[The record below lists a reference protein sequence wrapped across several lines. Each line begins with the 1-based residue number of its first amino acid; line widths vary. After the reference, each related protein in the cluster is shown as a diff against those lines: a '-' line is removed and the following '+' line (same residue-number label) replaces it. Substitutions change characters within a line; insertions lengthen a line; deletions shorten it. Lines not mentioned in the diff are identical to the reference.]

1 MDFLGSGDISR
12 AKAGDELAGMKFLEA
27 AQGRAGE
34 RVQGAEQDL
43 LGGIRGAKDTSSS
56 IQNYLEG
63 QDFFRQQ
70 DPSNTPYGQPMESMM
85 NPFKDISGN
94 PSSAMIRGKLN
105 LMESGLGYE
114 GSEEQLGDES
124 AMSMFPEQYQDRQDE
139 PKSNLLQRLFGR
151 QMGGMMGV
159 SSPLPYNMGGT
170 VQQQPMAYQLGG
182 LLKYNRSPG
191 R

>member
-1 MDFLGSGDISR
+1 MQKLIPEGTYQ
-12 AKAGDELAGMKFLEA
+12 GDEFFSSIPKEGIQQYL
-27 AQGRAGE
+27 
-34 RVQGAEQDL
+34 QGA
-43 LGGIRGAKDTSSS
+43 
-56 IQNYLEG
+56 
-63 QDFFRQQ
+63 
-70 DPSNTPYGQPMESMM
+70 
-85 NPFKDISGN
+85 
-94 PSSAMIRGKLN
+94 
-105 LMESGLGYE
+105 
-114 GSEEQLGDES
+114 GDES